1 MFGGGKNIQVDKE
14 LFERLKKAAETAG
27 YASVDEFVTH
37 LIERELGK
45 PGEQASDAEVKKRLE
60 GLGYIS

>member
-1 MFGGGKNIQVDKE
+1 MFSGKNIQVDKD
-14 LFERLKKAAETAG
+14 LFERLKKAAELAG
-27 YASVDEFVTH
+27 YSSVDEFVTH

-45 PGEQASDAEVKKRLE
+45 PYDKASDEEVKKRLE